1 MRFIEGIG
9 YVDDNYTVN
18 NINRTATGNKT
29 VSSQFDSL
37 LASETEKLAES
48 GNTTYNLK
56 DIFAEAAEKYNIPQE
71 LLEAIGYHE
80 SRFQTGVTSSAGAMG
95 IMQLMPGTAQ
105 AMGVKDAYDPYDNI
119 MGAAKLLGYLSDL
132 YDGDLK
138 LTLAAYS
145 AGTGNVAKYGG
156 VPPFSETQNYIKDIF
171 EMLNSG
177 ESFLNESQTVSASG
191 KAAGAESTAL
201 KNAEEKSVEQ
211 KAAGTNGKNVYV
223 ENSLYKNLTL
233 DDRFTYSEYE
243 MLMEYYTNM
252 LEIIS
257 KIGDTDS
264 DSDDSEDDSL
274 TDLFKLGM
282 QQRFGNTSTE
292 NSLINIS
299 TAQVSTTSMSDVAAK
314 YMAASQML

>member
-18 NINRTATGNKT
+18 NIQKAVAGNKT

-37 LASETEKLAES
+37 LASETAKLAEN
-48 GNTTYNLK
+48 GNEAYNLK

-105 AMGVKDAYDPYDNI
+105 AMGVQDAYDPYDNI

-177 ESFLNESQTVSASG
+177 ESFLNENQTVSV
-191 KAAGAESTAL
+191 
-201 KNAEEKSVEQ
+201 NQ
-211 KAAGTNGKNVYV
+211 KAGQTDAAAQNTEQNSAKQKTAGTNGKNVYV
-223 ENSLYKNLTL
+223 ENGLYKNFML

-264 DSDDSEDDSL
+264 DDTEDDSL

-282 QQRFGNTSTE
+282 QQRVGTISTE
-292 NSLINIS
+292 NNLINIS
-299 TAQVSTTSMSDVAAK
+299 TTQVNTTSMSDVAAK
-314 YMAASQML
+314 YMAASKML

>member
-18 NINRTATGNKT
+18 NIQKAAAGNKT

-37 LASETEKLAES
+37 LASETAKLAENGS
-48 GNTTYNLK
+48 TSYNLK

-105 AMGVKDAYDPYDNI
+105 AMGVQDAYDPYDNI

-177 ESFLNESQTVSASG
+177 ESFLNENQTVSVNQRAG
-191 KAAGAESTAL
+191 QTEAAAQNT
-201 KNAEEKSVEQ
+201 EQ
-211 KAAGTNGKNVYV
+211 NSAKQKTAGTNGKNVYV
-223 ENSLYKNLTL
+223 ENSLYKNFML

-264 DSDDSEDDSL
+264 DDTEDDSL

-282 QQRFGNTSTE
+282 QQRVGTISTD
-292 NSLINIS
+292 NNLINIS
-299 TAQVSTTSMSDVAAK
+299 TTQVNTTSMSDVAAK
-314 YMAASQML
+314 YMAASKML

>member
-18 NINRTATGNKT
+18 NIQKAAAGNKT

-37 LASETEKLAES
+37 LASETAKLAENGS
-48 GNTTYNLK
+48 TSYNLK
-56 DIFAEAAEKYNIPQE
+56 DIFAEAAEKYHIPQE

-105 AMGVKDAYDPYDNI
+105 AMGVQDAYDPYDNI

-177 ESFLNESQTVSASG
+177 ESFLNENQTVSVNQRAG
-191 KAAGAESTAL
+191 QTEAAAQNT
-201 KNAEEKSVEQ
+201 EQ
-211 KAAGTNGKNVYV
+211 NSAKQKTAGTNGKNVYV
-223 ENSLYKNLTL
+223 ENSLYKNFML

-264 DSDDSEDDSL
+264 DDTEDDSL

-282 QQRFGNTSTE
+282 QQRVGTISTD
-292 NSLINIS
+292 NNLINIS
-299 TAQVSTTSMSDVAAK
+299 TTQVNTTSMSDVAAK
-314 YMAASQML
+314 YMAASKML

>member
-18 NINRTATGNKT
+18 NIQKAVAGNKT

-37 LASETEKLAES
+37 LASETAKLAEN
-48 GNTTYNLK
+48 GNEAYNLK

-105 AMGVKDAYDPYDNI
+105 AMGVQDAYDPYDNI

-177 ESFLNESQTVSASG
+177 ESFLNENQTVSV
-191 KAAGAESTAL
+191 
-201 KNAEEKSVEQ
+201 NQ
-211 KAAGTNGKNVYV
+211 KAGQTDAAAQNTEQNSAKQKTAGTNGKNVYV
-223 ENSLYKNLTL
+223 ENSLYKNFML

-264 DSDDSEDDSL
+264 DDTEDDSL

-282 QQRFGNTSTE
+282 QQRVGTISTE
-292 NSLINIS
+292 NNLINIS
-299 TAQVSTTSMSDVAAK
+299 TMQVNTTSMSDVAAK
-314 YMAASQML
+314 YMAASKML

>member
-18 NINRTATGNKT
+18 NIQKAAAGNKT

-37 LASETEKLAES
+37 PASETAKLAENGS
-48 GNTTYNLK
+48 TSYNLK

-105 AMGVKDAYDPYDNI
+105 AMGVQDAYDPYDNI

-177 ESFLNESQTVSASG
+177 ESFLNENQTVSVNQRAG
-191 KAAGAESTAL
+191 QTEAAVQNT
-201 KNAEEKSVEQ
+201 EQ
-211 KAAGTNGKNVYV
+211 NSAKQKTAGTNGKNVYV
-223 ENSLYKNLTL
+223 ENSLYKNFML

-264 DSDDSEDDSL
+264 DDTEDDSL

-282 QQRFGNTSTE
+282 QQRVGTISTD
-292 NSLINIS
+292 NNLINIS
-299 TAQVSTTSMSDVAAK
+299 TTQVNTTSMSDVAAK
-314 YMAASQML
+314 YMAASKML

>member
-18 NINRTATGNKT
+18 NIQKAAAGNKT

-37 LASETEKLAES
+37 LASETAKLAENGS
-48 GNTTYNLK
+48 TSYNLK

-105 AMGVKDAYDPYDNI
+105 AMGVQDAYDPYDNI

-177 ESFLNESQTVSASG
+177 ESFLNENQTVSVNQRAG
-191 KAAGAESTAL
+191 QTEAAVQNT
-201 KNAEEKSVEQ
+201 EQ
-211 KAAGTNGKNVYV
+211 NSAKQKTAGTNGKNVYV
-223 ENSLYKNLTL
+223 ENSLYKNFML

-264 DSDDSEDDSL
+264 DDTEDDSL

-282 QQRFGNTSTE
+282 QQRVGTISTD
-292 NSLINIS
+292 NNLINIS
-299 TAQVSTTSMSDVAAK
+299 TTQVNTTSMSDVAAK
-314 YMAASQML
+314 YMAASKML

>member
-18 NINRTATGNKT
+18 NIQKAAAGNKT

-37 LASETEKLAES
+37 LASETAKLAEN
-48 GNTTYNLK
+48 GNEAYNLK

-105 AMGVKDAYDPYDNI
+105 AMGVQDAYDPYDNI

-177 ESFLNESQTVSASG
+177 ESFLNENQTVSV
-191 KAAGAESTAL
+191 
-201 KNAEEKSVEQ
+201 NQ
-211 KAAGTNGKNVYV
+211 KAGQTDAAAQNTEQNSAKQKTAGTNGKNVYV
-223 ENSLYKNLTL
+223 ENSLYKNFML

-264 DSDDSEDDSL
+264 DDTEDDSL

-282 QQRFGNTSTE
+282 QQRVGTISTE
-292 NSLINIS
+292 NNLINIS
-299 TAQVSTTSMSDVAAK
+299 TTQVNTTSMSDVAAK
-314 YMAASQML
+314 YMAASKML

>member
-18 NINRTATGNKT
+18 NIQKAAAGNKT

-37 LASETEKLAES
+37 LARETAKLAENGS
-48 GNTTYNLK
+48 TSYNLK

-105 AMGVKDAYDPYDNI
+105 AMGVQDAYDPYDNI

-177 ESFLNESQTVSASG
+177 ESFLNENQTVSVNQRAG
-191 KAAGAESTAL
+191 QTEAAVQNT
-201 KNAEEKSVEQ
+201 EQ
-211 KAAGTNGKNVYV
+211 NSAKQKTAGTNGKNVYV
-223 ENSLYKNLTL
+223 ENSLYKNFML

-264 DSDDSEDDSL
+264 DDTEDDSL

-282 QQRFGNTSTE
+282 QQRVGTISTD
-292 NSLINIS
+292 NNLINIS
-299 TAQVSTTSMSDVAAK
+299 TTQVNTTSMSDVAAK
-314 YMAASQML
+314 YMAASKRL

>member
-9 YVDDNYTVN
+9 YVDDNYAVN
-18 NINRTATGNKT
+18 NNSAAAANKT
-29 VSSQFDSL
+29 TSGQFDSL
-37 LASETEKLAES
+37 LASETAKLAENGS
-48 GNTTYNLK
+48 TTYNLK

-80 SRFQTGVTSSAGAMG
+80 SRFQAGVTSSAGAMG

-105 AMGVKDAYDPYDNI
+105 AMGVQDAYDPYDNI

-177 ESFLNESQTVSASG
+177 ERFLSETQTVSAGG
-191 KAAGAESTAL
+191 KAAGNESASQ
-201 KNAEEKSVEQ
+201 KNTGQ
-211 KAAGTNGKNVYV
+211 KVTETKTAGTSEKNVYV
-223 ENSLYKNLTL
+223 ENSLYNNFKL

-264 DSDDSEDDSL
+264 DDSEDDSL

-282 QQRFGNTSTE
+282 QQRVGAMSTE
-292 NSLINIS
+292 NNLINIS
-299 TAQVSTTSMSDVAAK
+299 TTQVSTTSMSDVAAK
-314 YMAASQML
+314 YMAVSKML

>member
-18 NINRTATGNKT
+18 NIQKAVAGNKT

-37 LASETEKLAES
+37 LASETAKLAEN
-48 GNTTYNLK
+48 GNEAYNLK

-105 AMGVKDAYDPYDNI
+105 AMGVQDAYDPYDNI

-177 ESFLNESQTVSASG
+177 ESFLNENQTVSINQNAG
-191 KAAGAESTAL
+191 QTDAAAQNT
-201 KNAEEKSVEQ
+201 EQ
-211 KAAGTNGKNVYV
+211 NSAKQKTAGTNGKNVYV
-223 ENSLYKNLTL
+223 ENGLYKNFML

-264 DSDDSEDDSL
+264 DDTEDDSL

-282 QQRFGNTSTE
+282 QQRVGTISTE
-292 NSLINIS
+292 NNLINIS
-299 TAQVSTTSMSDVAAK
+299 TTQVNTTSMSDVAAK
-314 YMAASQML
+314 YMAASKML

>member
-18 NINRTATGNKT
+18 NIQKAAAGNKT

-37 LASETEKLAES
+37 LASETAKLAENGS
-48 GNTTYNLK
+48 TSYNLK

-105 AMGVKDAYDPYDNI
+105 AMGVQDAYDPYDNI

-156 VPPFSETQNYIKDIF
+156 APPSSETQNYIKDIF

-177 ESFLNESQTVSASG
+177 ESFLNENQTVSVNQRAG
-191 KAAGAESTAL
+191 QTEAAVQNT
-201 KNAEEKSVEQ
+201 EQ
-211 KAAGTNGKNVYV
+211 NSAKQKTAGTNGKNVYV
-223 ENSLYKNLTL
+223 ENSLYKNFML

-264 DSDDSEDDSL
+264 DDTEDDSL

-282 QQRFGNTSTE
+282 QQRVGTISTD
-292 NSLINIS
+292 NNLINIS
-299 TAQVSTTSMSDVAAK
+299 TTQVNTTSMSDVAAK
-314 YMAASQML
+314 YMAASKML

>member
-9 YVDDNYTVN
+9 YVDDNYTIN
-18 NINRTATGNKT
+18 NINRTASANKS

-37 LASETEKLAES
+37 LASETAKLAENGS
-48 GNTTYNLK
+48 TKYNLK
-56 DIFAEAAEKYNIPQE
+56 DIFAEAAEKYHIPQE

-105 AMGVKDAYDPYDNI
+105 AMGVQDAYDPYDNI

-177 ESFLNESQTVSASG
+177 ESFLNENQTVSVSG
-191 KAAGAESTAL
+191 KAAQIEAAAQ
-201 KNAEEKSVEQ
+201 NAEQNSAKQ
-211 KAAGTNGKNVYV
+211 KTAGTNGKNVYV
-223 ENSLYKNLTL
+223 ENSLYKNFML

-264 DSDDSEDDSL
+264 DDTEDDSL

-282 QQRFGNTSTE
+282 QQRVGTISTD
-292 NSLINIS
+292 NNLINIS
-299 TAQVSTTSMSDVAAK
+299 TTQVNTTSMSDVAAK
-314 YMAASQML
+314 YMAASKML

>member
-18 NINRTATGNKT
+18 NIQKAAAGNKT

-37 LASETEKLAES
+37 LASETAKLAENGS
-48 GNTTYNLK
+48 TSYNLK

-105 AMGVKDAYDPYDNI
+105 AMGVQDAYDPYDNI

-177 ESFLNESQTVSASG
+177 ESFLNENQTVSVNQRAG
-191 KAAGAESTAL
+191 QTEAAAQNT
-201 KNAEEKSVEQ
+201 EQ
-211 KAAGTNGKNVYV
+211 NSAKQKTAGTNGKNVYV
-223 ENSLYKNLTL
+223 ENSLYKNFML

-264 DSDDSEDDSL
+264 DDTEDDSL

-282 QQRFGNTSTE
+282 QQRVGTISTD
-292 NSLINIS
+292 NNLINIS
-299 TAQVSTTSMSDVAAK
+299 TTQINTTSMSDVAAK
-314 YMAASQML
+314 YMAASKML

>member
-9 YVDDNYTVN
+9 YVDDNYAVN
-18 NINRTATGNKT
+18 NNNSVTAANKT
-29 VSSQFDSL
+29 VSGQFDSL
-37 LASETEKLAES
+37 LASETAKLAENGS
-48 GNTTYNLK
+48 TTYNLK

-105 AMGVKDAYDPYDNI
+105 AMGVTDAYDPYDNI

-177 ESFLNESQTVSASG
+177 ERFLSETQTVSTSG
-191 KAAGAESTAL
+191 KAAGTENASQKNIGQEAAET
-201 KNAEEKSVEQ
+201 
-211 KAAGTNGKNVYV
+211 KAAGTNEKNVYV
-223 ENSLYKNLTL
+223 ESSLYNNFKL

-264 DSDDSEDDSL
+264 DDSEDDSL

-282 QQRFGNTSTE
+282 QQRVGAMSTE
-292 NSLINIS
+292 NNLINIS
-299 TAQVSTTSMSDVAAK
+299 TTQVSTTSMSDVAAK
-314 YMAASQML
+314 YMAVSKML

>member
-18 NINRTATGNKT
+18 NINRTAEANKT

-37 LASETEKLAES
+37 LASETAKLVENGS
-48 GNTTYNLK
+48 TEYNLK
-56 DIFAEAAEKYNIPQE
+56 DIFAEAAEKYGIPQE

-105 AMGVKDAYDPYDNI
+105 AMGVQDAYDPYDNI

-177 ESFLNESQTVSASG
+177 ESFLNENQTVSVSG
-191 KAAGAESTAL
+191 KAAGTE
-201 KNAEEKSVEQ
+201 NAAQKSIEQ
-211 KAAGTNGKNVYV
+211 KSEKQKTAGTNGKNVYV
-223 ENSLYKNLTL
+223 ENGLYKNLKL

-264 DSDDSEDDSL
+264 DDSEDDSL

-282 QQRFGNTSTE
+282 KQRLGAVSTE
-292 NSLINIS
+292 NNLINIS
-299 TAQVSTTSMSDVAAK
+299 KTQVNTTSMSDVAAK
-314 YMAASQML
+314 YMAASKML

>member
-18 NINRTATGNKT
+18 NINRTAAANKT

-37 LASETEKLAES
+37 LASETAKLAENGS
-48 GNTTYNLK
+48 TSYNLK
-56 DIFAEAAEKYNIPQE
+56 DIFAEAAEKYHIPQE

-105 AMGVKDAYDPYDNI
+105 AMGVQDAYDPYDNI

-177 ESFLNESQTVSASG
+177 ESFLNENQTVSVNP
-191 KAAGAESTAL
+191 KAAQTEAVAQ
-201 KNAEEKSVEQ
+201 NAEQNSAKQ
-211 KAAGTNGKNVYV
+211 KTAGTNEKNVYV
-223 ENSLYKNLTL
+223 ENSLYKNLML

-243 MLMEYYTNM
+243 MLMEYYTHM

-257 KIGDTDS
+257 RIGDTDS
-264 DSDDSEDDSL
+264 DDTEDDSL

-282 QQRFGNTSTE
+282 QQRAGNISAE
-292 NSLINIS
+292 NNLIKIS
-299 TAQVSTTSMSDVAAK
+299 TAQTGTTSMSDVAAK
-314 YMAASQML
+314 YMAASKML

>member
-18 NINRTATGNKT
+18 NIQKAVAGNKT

-37 LASETEKLAES
+37 LASETAKLAEN
-48 GNTTYNLK
+48 GNEAYNLK

-105 AMGVKDAYDPYDNI
+105 AMGVQDAYDPYDNI

-177 ESFLNESQTVSASG
+177 ESFLNENQTVSV
-191 KAAGAESTAL
+191 
-201 KNAEEKSVEQ
+201 NQ
-211 KAAGTNGKNVYV
+211 KAGQTDAAAQNTEQNSAKQKTAGTNGKNVYV
-223 ENSLYKNLTL
+223 ENSLYKNFML

-264 DSDDSEDDSL
+264 DDTEDDSL

-282 QQRFGNTSTE
+282 QQRVGTISTE
-292 NSLINIS
+292 NNLINIS
-299 TAQVSTTSMSDVAAK
+299 TTQVNTTSMSDVAAK
-314 YMAASQML
+314 YMAASKML

>member
-18 NINRTATGNKT
+18 NIQKAAAENKT

-37 LASETEKLAES
+37 LASETAKLAEN
-48 GNTTYNLK
+48 GNEAYNLK

-105 AMGVKDAYDPYDNI
+105 AMGVQDAYDPYDNI

-177 ESFLNESQTVSASG
+177 ESFLNENQTVSV
-191 KAAGAESTAL
+191 
-201 KNAEEKSVEQ
+201 NQ
-211 KAAGTNGKNVYV
+211 KAGQTDAAAQNTEQNSTKQKTAGTNGKNVYV
-223 ENSLYKNLTL
+223 ENGLYKNFML

-264 DSDDSEDDSL
+264 DDTEDDSL

-282 QQRFGNTSTE
+282 QQRVGTISTE
-292 NSLINIS
+292 NNLINIS
-299 TAQVSTTSMSDVAAK
+299 TTQVNTTSMSDVAAK
-314 YMAASQML
+314 YMAASKML